1 MTHARPEDE
10 GGKDDLKTRALEQVD
25 EALRTMS
32 DAPDQVAEV
41 VTRALLTAQEALIDG
56 LSECRQLTPYAP
68 IIQVGDS
75 QGLHY
80 ECTHR
85 PSHRY

>member
-1 MTHARPEDE
+1 MTTAQPEE
-10 GGKDDLKTRALEQVD
+10 AGNRDDQKRIAIERVE
-25 EALRTMS
+25 EALRSMD
-32 DAPDQVAEV
+32 DAPGELPDV
-41 VTRALLTAQEALIDG
+41 VTKALLSAQKALVDS
-56 LSECRQLTPYAP
+56 LSECRQLVPYAP
-68 IIQVGDS
+68 IIQVGDG